1 MPIPFNFEMNEQ
13 ERKEAMVIAHDM
25 GSKIKNALNGKIQVN
40 IENFEEWKKGL
51 EAIYEVA
58 HPRSIEYF
66 SDNPSELEKLI
77 REETISKVY
86 VVASSETGEIPNY
99 VEEEKSNY
107 ISDLSPYLEILKN
120 KLPKVYHNVIK
131 FINNAF
137 DNRQGIL
144 AEQQDKE
151 LPILERMYTKLP
163 QDNMLNDFKKTA
175 QLKDTRGQLQ
185 LWAETLSYTQGNIT
199 IQIPHY
205 EELLQKSSMKGTELN
220 TPVKK
225 LLDISTA
232 LFAET
237 HSPVVKFS
245 LDDYMKLCG
254 LKDKKESRKQVN
266 AALDVL
272 YDISISYDDS
282 KNKNRSR
289 NYRDM
294 RLVDD
299 KGIERGIIRIRF
311 AGGFAEELE
320 KMPLMP
326 YPLEILKLSQ
336 GREHRNSFYIASWL
350 CVLKNMNAGKN
361 NEYVISVK
369 SLLNHCPFLPT
380 EEEVRSSEFRSLKE
394 RIINPFIS
402 DFEEA
407 LKILGIGEDGYE
419 WHYEG
424 GREIPF
430 DKLTELDYETFI
442 DAYICIDEWLD
453 YPELS
458 VLENKEKRIQ
468 RALNASKKKSTGKD
482 KKS

>member
-1 MPIPFNFEMNEQ
+1 MPIPFLFEMNEQ
-13 ERKEAMVIAHDM
+13 ERKEAKIIAHDM
-25 GSKIKNALNGKIQVN
+25 GNKLKNALDRTIQVN
-40 IENFEEWKKGL
+40 IEDFEKWRKKI
-51 EAIYEVA
+51 EAIYKVA

-66 SDNPSELEKLI
+66 YNNPSELEELI
-77 REETISKVY
+77 KEETISKVY
-86 VVASSETGEIPNY
+86 VVADTDTGEIPNY
-99 VEEEKSNY
+99 AEEEKLHY
-107 ISDLSPYLEILKN
+107 IRDLSPYLEILKN

-137 DNRQGIL
+137 DNKQGIL

-151 LPILERMYTKLP
+151 LPIFERIYAKLP

-175 QLKDTRGQLQ
+175 QLKETRGQLQ
-185 LWAETLSYTQGNIT
+185 LWAESLTYKQGDIT

-205 EELLQKSSMKGTELN
+205 EELLNKSSMKGTELN

-225 LLDISTA
+225 LLDITTA

-237 HSPVVKFS
+237 HSAVVKFS

-254 LKDKKESRKQVN
+254 LKDKKEARKQVN
-266 AALDVL
+266 AALEVL

-282 KNKNRSR
+282 KNKDRSR

-320 KMPLMP
+320 KMTLMP
-326 YPLEILKLSQ
+326 YPLRILQLSQ

-350 CVLKNMNAGKN
+350 CALKNMNAGKK

-380 EEEVRSSEFRSLKE
+380 EGEVRSSEFRSLKE
-394 RIINPFIS
+394 RIINPFIA

-407 LKILGIGEDGYE
+407 LKNLGIGEDGYE

-424 GREIPF
+424 GKEIPF

-442 DAYICIDEWLD
+442 NAYIRLDEWFD
-453 YPELS
+453 YPETS
-458 VLENKEKRIQ
+458 VLENKEKRRQ
-468 RALNASKKKSTGKD
+468 EALKASKKKSTGKS

>member
-1 MPIPFNFEMNEQ
+1 MPMPFNFEMNEK
-13 ERKEAMVIAHDM
+13 ERKEAMIIAHDM
-25 GSKIKNALNGKIQVN
+25 GSKLKNALDGKIQVSM
-40 IENFEEWKKGL
+40 ENFEEWKKGL

-66 SDNPSELEKLI
+66 SNNPSALI
-77 REETISKVY
+77 DVIKEETISKVY
-86 VVASSETGEIPNY
+86 VVASSDTGEIPNY
-99 VEEEKSNY
+99 VEEEKQSYLEN
-107 ISDLSPYLEILKN
+107 LSPYLDILKN
-120 KLPKVYHNVIK
+120 KLPKVYNNVIK
-131 FINNAF
+131 FINNTF
-137 DNRQGIL
+137 DNRHSIL
-144 AEQQDKE
+144 VEEKDKE
-151 LPILERMYTKLP
+151 LPFFERMYTKLP

-175 QLKDTRGQLQ
+175 QLKESRGQLQ
-185 LWAETLSYTQGNIT
+185 LWAETLTYRQGNII

-225 LLDISTA
+225 LLDIATA
-232 LFAET
+232 LFRET
-237 HSPVVKFS
+237 HSAVVKFS
-245 LDDYMKLCG
+245 LDDYMSVCG
-254 LKDKKESRKQVN
+254 LKDKKEARKQVN
-266 AALDVL
+266 SALDVL

-282 KNKNRSR
+282 KNKDRSR

-326 YPLEILKLSQ
+326 YPLRLLKLSQ

-361 NEYVISVK
+361 NEYIISVK

-380 EEEVRSSEFRSLKE
+380 EEEVRSSGFRSLRE
-394 RIINPFIS
+394 RIINPFIA

-407 LKILGIGEDGYE
+407 LNVLGIGEDGYE

-424 GREIPF
+424 GKEIPF

-442 DAYICIDEWLD
+442 NAYIRLDEWFD
-453 YPELS
+453 YPEIS
-458 VLENKEKRIQ
+458 VLENKEKRRQ
-468 RALNASKKKSTGKD
+468 EALKASKKKSTGKS